1 MGNCHSRLCCTNGDY
16 DDAYPKTS
24 GSEKS
29 AQLEENPRCS
39 NSAQSSPHSASD
51 RVDSMRTLCQ
61 NQRRRWEE
69 VQIITAKAE
78 EESIARGSKCPAK
91 NYMDDPSHPINSA
104 KKGIKELT
112 EATTSLLEG
121 MSTMDADEQSRRREE
136 ISQLRLSVWKDV
148 QEGIRQTR
156 EIALA
161 RREKGVNEGASTSGE
176 SPLSDEVDEWLIL
189 NHPSVFEPD
198 DVEVDLD
205 EDDNHSSQSSA
216 TRYTFNEPETG
227 ETDSLL
233 EFRADIDTILAGDG
247 DDHRTSS
254 SGYSFLSSESP
265 SPTPRVRTPVIR
277 WRNDSVEG
285 TMSSSGS
292 EGVEEALPQ
301 GQTPTSSP
309 TNRSR
314 RSRFLRNVFD
324 RITHR
329 ARRNRVNDIASS
341 GSPQSSNLSAS
352 RANSTHGSP
361 SRDSGTSQ
369 GCTRSPPRRSVTPFM
384 NITRTWHDFIGRFS
398 PRPSPGGK
406 VTQILVR
413 PYDENQTK
421 KGCTLLP
428 SLTAEQA
435 EQVLTPAS
443 VEEATASASQSPA
456 QSSTSSS
463 VASFEFEEE
472 IDLCSLA
479 SNPNI
484 DARPAEFGG
493 T

>member
-1 MGNCHSRLCCTNGDY
+1 MGNCHSRLCCTNGDI

-39 NSAQSSPHSASD
+39 NSAQSSSHSASD

-78 EESIARGSKCPAK
+78 EERIARGLKCPAK

-227 ETDSLL
+227 ETDSLP
-233 EFRADIDTILAGDG
+233 RIPSR
-247 DDHRTSS
+247 HRYNT
-254 SGYSFLSSESP
+254 GR
-265 SPTPRVRTPVIR
+265 PRVRTPVIR

-301 GQTPTSSP
+301 GQTATPSP

-352 RANSTHGSP
+352 RGNSTHGSP